1 MSELGPA
8 AKLIDLD
15 ASAAEIFEHF
25 YDLGWTDG
33 LPIIPPTPDLV
44 DEMLKYTDRD
54 RQHIICELEPRGGA
68 ATVEKI
74 AIKAKSY
81 KKLDE
86 RHFVGT

>member
-8 AKLIDLD
+8 ANLIDLD
-15 ASAAEIFEHF
+15 SSAAEIFEHF

-54 RQHIICELEPRGGA
+54 RYGGVS
-68 ATVEKI
+68 TRI
-74 AIKAKSY
+74 FTCDHNGYRSN
-81 KKLDE
+81 
-86 RHFVGT
+86 

>member
-15 ASAAEIFEHF
+15 PSAAEIFEHF

-44 DEMLKYTDRD
+44 DEMLK
-54 RQHIICELEPRGGA
+54 
-68 ATVEKI
+68 
-74 AIKAKSY
+74 
-81 KKLDE
+81 
-86 RHFVGT
+86 